1 MSQIEMVYF
10 ELLCI
15 ELIIL
20 IVAVTICDA
29 AGLEAN
35 PMAVVLLLALAG
47 IFLVEKCII

>member
-1 MSQIEMVYF
+1 MVYF

-20 IVAVTICDA
+20 VAVITICDA
-29 AGLEAN
+29 AKLEVN
-35 PMAVVLLLALAG
+35 PMAVVLLAFAAAG